1 MARGRRGTRT
11 KRAQTAKGGARSEK
25 RDRLAGPVPRQ
36 WRSGNVRF
44 MSSIQPLS
52 MLKAQSSDMTDDPDR
67 PGSTSTNISA
77 ELYANYSGLASSG
90 AVPRL
95 YGETLGLWVAVFI
108 VVSTKSP
115 SPSFSPKR
123 CNAIALVYGLIY
135 RYLIGRNE
143 WRGSA

>member
-95 YGETLGLWVAVFI
+95 YGENSWFMGCRLHSGLDEI
-108 VVSTKSP
+108 PIS
-115 SPSFSPKR
+115 
-123 CNAIALVYGLIY
+123 LI
-135 RYLIGRNE
+135 
-143 WRGSA
+143 